1 MNAITWSAVLAV
13 GAGGAIGC
21 WLRWLLALGLNAIA
35 PLLPM
40 GTLVANLSGGF
51 AMGLAL
57 GYISRHPEWAPH
69 WRLFVMTGFLGGLT
83 TFSTFSGESVILI
96 HEGEFAW
103 ALGHIAINLFGSI
116 ALCALGY
123 AVIRGPA

>member
-1 MNAITWSAVLAV
+1 
-13 GAGGAIGC
+13 
-21 WLRWLLALGLNAIA
+21 
-35 PLLPM
+35 M
-40 GTLVANLSGGF
+40 G
-51 AMGLAL
+51 MAL

-83 TFSTFSGESVILI
+83 TFSTFSGESLILI
-96 HEGEFAW
+96 HEGKFGW
-103 ALGHIAINLFGSI
+103 ALGHIATNLFGSI